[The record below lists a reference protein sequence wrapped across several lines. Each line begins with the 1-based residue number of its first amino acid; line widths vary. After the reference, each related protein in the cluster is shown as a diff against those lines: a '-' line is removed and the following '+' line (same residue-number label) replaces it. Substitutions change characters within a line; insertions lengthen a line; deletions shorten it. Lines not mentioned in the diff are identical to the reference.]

1 MTRIVALFALAIL
14 IAGCQTTGE
23 VLKKYPV
30 GASYNGQVLVGKK
43 QIPLPPGDWEIF
55 ASRVSQNSSG
65 VPFLSLVLGNKDRT
79 ADVLAVGLHTNT
91 EVSNGNGWVI
101 LKACGRTNM
110 LHVDAPD
117 NIEGSAQ
124 RCWFVNHSR
133 MTRSGNGVSV
143 MTTALERA
151 KKLGIKLPVTS
162 VYTGFRVAGTY
173 DTLTVRVYFNPEAA
187 GFSPPNQSAWATNDW
202 HKDRI
207 YVDQKKVAYVEK
219 VKNGRQRFS

>member
-133 MTRSGNGVSV
+133 MTRSGNGVS
-143 MTTALERA
+143 
-151 KKLGIKLPVTS
+151 G
-162 VYTGFRVAGTY
+162 
-173 DTLTVRVYFNPEAA
+173 
-187 GFSPPNQSAWATNDW
+187 
-202 HKDRI
+202 
-207 YVDQKKVAYVEK
+207 
-219 VKNGRQRFS
+219 